1 MGRWATYPTT
11 TDSLRRIE
19 ISFLKKYNYLNP
31 DSTKSGQIIW
41 TSQNGDKNTI
51 GIIVTT
57 LSDRGSARLY
67 YTHNGD
73 NKIDYTVQL
82 VTRPSNLGKGV
93 IWYFVCPKTGRLCR
107 NLYLYCGYFLHR
119 SAFGLMYDCQIE
131 SKRMRCCSKLGK
143 YWRDEPYQQIYSRY
157 FKTHYRGKPTKRYT
171 RLNKVI
177 DQAADQE
184 ILMAAMLEGMERRA
198 QNKTVNK

>member
-19 ISFLKKYNYLNP
+19 ISFLKKHNYLNP

-41 TSQNGDKNTI
+41 TSRNGDKNTI
-51 GIIVTT
+51 GIIVTM

-67 YTHNGD
+67 YTHNED

-93 IWYFVCPKTGRLCR
+93 IWFFVCPKTGKLCR
-107 NLYLYCGYFLHR
+107 NLYLHSGYFLHR
-119 SAFGLMYDCQIE
+119 SAFGLMYECQIE
-131 SKRMRCCSKLGK
+131 NKRMRVCSKLGK
-143 YWRDEPYQQIYSRY
+143 YYRDDPYQEIFSKHFKRY
-157 FKTHYRGKPTKRYT
+157 YNGKPTKRYS
-171 RLNKVI
+171 RLNKLI
-177 DQAADQE
+177 NQAGDQE
-184 ILMAAMLEGMERRA
+184 ILMAAMLERMERGA
-198 QNKTVNK
+198 FKKTAKK